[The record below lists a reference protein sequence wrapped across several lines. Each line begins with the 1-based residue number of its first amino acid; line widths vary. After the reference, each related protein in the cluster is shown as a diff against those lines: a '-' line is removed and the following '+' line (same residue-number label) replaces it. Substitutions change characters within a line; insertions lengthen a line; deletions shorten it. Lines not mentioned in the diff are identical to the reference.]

1 LRLGFFS
8 RLLDDAPA
16 AERYRLVAAQ
26 IAHAEAF
33 GFDSA
38 WVAQHHFHE
47 HEGGLP
53 SPFVFLSYVAS
64 RTRRIRLG
72 TGIVTL
78 PLENAVRV
86 AEDAVV
92 LDLLSGGR
100 LDVGVGTGGT
110 PESFAAF
117 GLDGNDRSALFAR
130 QLDAVRAAWA
140 GQPLAGGDTL
150 YPAASQLLDRIWQAT
165 FSVSGGTRAGQA
177 GDGLMLSRTQ
187 PRPSMRPAPRSPTSR
202 TRSSMPTWP
211 RLPPGRAPRIVGS
224 RSVFVA
230 DTRQEALRLADIGL
244 RRSAARFA
252 ASGQAG
258 LADRAG
264 PDASLEQLIAAYDVH
279 VGSPDD
285 VIASLRADSTLARV
299 TDLVCQVHS
308 VDPPHEAILRSIE
321 LTATV
326 VAPALG
332 WVREPAADHSLRF
345 TSQGRMNAVAFFS
358 RSDVIDQLAGIAPG
372 DAIDRIRAAAR
383 AGAHERAAKL
393 PLAVRADA
401 AGVRQ
406 FRDRRPVRGRG
417 LRRGAARPGRCG
429 ALLCR
434 QAGRAGR
441 TRRRG
446 RCHCRRGEA
455 GKARKGRTGAT
466 RPAR

>member
-1 LRLGFFS
+1 MSASRTPLRLGFFS
-8 RLLDDAPA
+8 RLLDDTGA

-117 GLDGNDRSALFAR
+117 GLGGNDRSALFAR

-150 YPAASQLLDRIWQAT
+150 YPAGSQLLDRIWQAT
-165 FSVSGGTRAGQA
+165 FSVAGGTRAGQA

-187 PRPSMRPAPRSPTSR
+187 PRPVDALEATLADIQNPIVDAYLAALPA
-202 TRSSMPTWP
+202 
-211 RLPPGRAPRIVGS
+211 GRAPRIVGS

-264 PDASLEQLIAAYDVH
+264 PDATLEQLIAAYDVH

-308 VDPPHEAILRSIE
+308 VDPPHAAILRSIE

-332 WVREPAADHSLRF
+332 WVRD
-345 TSQGRMNAVAFFS
+345 
-358 RSDVIDQLAGIAPG
+358 
-372 DAIDRIRAAAR
+372 AAAPSS
-383 AGAHERAAKL
+383 ASPVSLLEAA
-393 PLAVRADA
+393 
-401 AGVRQ
+401 
-406 FRDRRPVRGRG
+406 
-417 LRRGAARPGRCG
+417 
-429 ALLCR
+429 
-434 QAGRAGR
+434 
-441 TRRRG
+441 
-446 RCHCRRGEA
+446 
-455 GKARKGRTGAT
+455 
-466 RPAR
+466 